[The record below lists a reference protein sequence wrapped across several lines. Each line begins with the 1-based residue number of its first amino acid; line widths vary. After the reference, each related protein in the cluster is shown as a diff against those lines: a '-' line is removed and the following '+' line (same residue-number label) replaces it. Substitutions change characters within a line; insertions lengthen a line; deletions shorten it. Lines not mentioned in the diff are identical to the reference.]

1 MEYNDDLYW
10 VDGYDA
16 NGSEII
22 MAGGFGFGA
31 GQDDPL
37 DQVDVGGILYHKA
50 IVPMPAVLNDE
61 NGNPGMDKLKIYA
74 EGMFGGIGN
83 VTLERCP
90 NAAPAGNPNYASC
103 ESCTSC
109 F

>member
-1 MEYNDDLYW
+1 MEND
-10 VDGYDA
+10 
-16 NGSEII
+16 
-22 MAGGFGFGA
+22 M
-31 GQDDPL
+31 
-37 DQVDVGGILYHKA
+37 ILSAENSA
-50 IVPMPAVLNDE
+50 IVKNFCVNDE